1 VIGSFHDE
9 SASRPMSDINV
20 TPLVDVML
28 VLLIVF
34 IVTAPLFTH
43 SIKIDLPRAQ
53 TQVNQEKPDTVTLA
67 VDAAG
72 RFFWNNE
79 PVGRGELSR
88 RIGDAAGRAP
98 QPELHIRADRE
109 TRYQVLA
116 DVMAEAQRAKLQRV
130 GFVTDPDGRNEAAK

>member
-1 VIGSFHDE
+1 VIGSFSDE
-9 SASRPMSDINV
+9 SAGRPMNEINV

-43 SIKIDLPRAQ
+43 AIKIDLPRAQ
-53 TQVNQEKPDTVTLA
+53 TQVNHEKPDTITLA
-67 VDAAG
+67 IDGAG
-72 RFFWNNE
+72 RHFWNNE
-79 PVGRGELSR
+79 PVDRGQLSQR
-88 RIGDAAGRAP
+88 LAAAATRDP

-116 DVMAEAQRAKLQRV
+116 DVMAEAQRVKFRRV
-130 GFVTDPDGRNEAAK
+130 GFITDPETKP

>member
-1 VIGSFHDE
+1 MIGSFSDE
-9 SASRPMSDINV
+9 PAGRAMSEINV

-43 SIKIDLPRAQ
+43 AIRIDLPRAQ
-53 TQVNQEKPDTVTLA
+53 TQVNHEKPDTITLA
-67 VDAAG
+67 IDGAG
-72 RFFWNNE
+72 RYFWNND
-79 PVGRGELSR
+79 PLDRGQLSQR
-88 RIGDAAGRAP
+88 LTDASARQP

-116 DVMAEAQRAKLQRV
+116 DVMAEAQRVKLQQV
-130 GFVTDPDGRNEAAK
+130 GFITDPEAGK

>member
-1 VIGSFHDE
+1 MIGSFNAE
-9 SASRPMSDINV
+9 SVNRPMNEINV

-53 TQVNQEKPDTVTLA
+53 TQVNQEKPDTITLA
-67 VDAAG
+67 IDGEG
-72 RFFWNNE
+72 RFFWNNQ
-79 PVGRGELSR
+79 PIDRGTLFQR
-88 RIGDAAGRAP
+88 LQDAAKHKP

-116 DVMAEAQRAKLQRV
+116 DVMAEAQRVKLQRL
-130 GFVTDPDGRNEAAK
+130 GFVTDPEKKR

>member
-1 VIGSFHDE
+1 MIGSFSDE
-9 SASRPMSDINV
+9 SGSRPMNEINV

-53 TQVNQEKPDTVTLA
+53 TQVNQEKPDVVTLA
-67 VDAAG
+67 VDGEG
-72 RFFWNNE
+72 RFFWNNQ
-79 PVGRGELSR
+79 PLDRGQLSAR
-88 RIGDAAGRAP
+88 LHEAAERQP

-116 DVMAEAQRAKLQRV
+116 DVMSEAQRVTLQRV
-130 GFVTDPDGRNEAAK
+130 GFVTDPDKR

>member
-1 VIGSFHDE
+1 MIGSFNAE
-9 SASRPMSDINV
+9 SVNRPMSEINV

-53 TQVNQEKPDTVTLA
+53 TEVNQDKPDTMTLA
-67 VDAAG
+67 IDGEG
-72 RFFWNNE
+72 RFFWNNQ
-79 PVGRGELSR
+79 PLDRGTLFQR
-88 RIGDAAGRAP
+88 LHDAAERKP

-116 DVMAEAQRAKLQRV
+116 DVMAEAQRVKLQRL
-130 GFVTDPDGRNEAAK
+130 GFVTDPEKKR

>member
-1 VIGSFHDE
+1 MIGSFSDE
-9 SASRPMSDINV
+9 SAGRPMSEINV

-72 RFFWNNE
+72 RFFWNNQ
-79 PVGRGELSR
+79 PVDRGEVSKRLHE
-88 RIGDAAGRAP
+88 AAVKSP
-98 QPELHIRADRE
+98 QPELHIRADKD
-109 TRYQVLA
+109 TRYEVFA
-116 DVMAEAQRAKLQRV
+116 DVMAEAQRVKLQRM
-130 GFVTDPDGRNEAAK
+130 GFVIDPEIAK

>member
-1 VIGSFHDE
+1 MIGSFSEE
-9 SASRPMSDINV
+9 SAGRPMNEINV

-53 TQVNQEKPDTVTLA
+53 TQVTQEKPDTGTLA
-67 VDAAG
+67 VDGAG
-72 RFFWNNE
+72 RFFWNDQ
-79 PVGRGELSR
+79 PLDRAGLSR
-88 RIGDAAGRAP
+88 RIADAAGRTP
-98 QPELHIRADRE
+98 QPELHIRADKD

-116 DVMAEAQRAKLQRV
+116 DVMAEAQRLKLQRV
-130 GFVTDPDGRNEAAK
+130 GFVTDPEAVK

>member
-1 VIGSFHDE
+1 MIGAFNEE
-9 SASRPMSDINV
+9 SSSRPMGEINV

-53 TQVNQEKPDTVTLA
+53 AQVNQDKPDTITLA
-67 VDAAG
+67 IDGSG
-72 RFFWNNE
+72 RFFWNNQQLDRE
-79 PVGRGELSR
+79 QFSQHLDE
-88 RIGDAAGRAP
+88 AAAKQP
-98 QPELHIRADRE
+98 QPELHIRADKE

-116 DVMAEAQRAKLQRV
+116 DVMAEAQRVKLLRV
-130 GFVTDPDGRNEAAK
+130 GFVTDPEAKP

>member
-1 VIGSFHDE
+1 MIGSFNAE
-9 SASRPMSDINV
+9 SVNRPMNEINV

-53 TQVNQEKPDTVTLA
+53 TQVNQEKPDTITLA
-67 VDAAG
+67 VDAEG
-72 RFFWNNE
+72 RFFWNNQ
-79 PVGRGELSR
+79 PLDRSQLSR
-88 RIGDAAGRAP
+88 NLGESAARTP
-98 QPELHIRADRE
+98 QPELHIRADKE

-116 DVMAEAQRAKLQRV
+116 DIMAEAQRVKLQRV
-130 GFVTDPDGRNEAAK
+130 GFVTDPEGSKR

>member
-1 VIGSFHDE
+1 MIGSFNE
-9 SASRPMSDINV
+9 GAASRPMGEINV

-53 TQVNQEKPDTVTLA
+53 TQVTQEKPETITLA
-67 VDAAG
+67 IDAQG
-72 RFFWNNE
+72 RFFWNNQ
-79 PVGRGELSR
+79 PLDRAQLSNHLN
-88 RIGDAAGRAP
+88 DAAAKQP
-98 QPELHIRADRE
+98 QPELHIRADKE

-116 DVMAEAQRAKLQRV
+116 DVMAEAQRVKLQRV
-130 GFVTDPDGRNEAAK
+130 GFVTDPEVRP

>member
-1 VIGSFHDE
+1 MIGSFSDE
-9 SASRPMSDINV
+9 SANRPMNEINV

-53 TQVNQEKPDTVTLA
+53 TQVTQEKPETITLA
-67 VDAAG
+67 IDGAG
-72 RFFWNNE
+72 RFFWNNR
-79 PVGRGELSR
+79 PLDRGQLSAR
-88 RIGDAAGRAP
+88 LGAAAERQP
-98 QPELHIRADRE
+98 QPELHIRADKE

-116 DVMAEAQRAKLQRV
+116 DVMAEAQRVKLQRV
-130 GFVTDPDGRNEAAK
+130 GFVTDPEQQGAR

>member
-1 VIGSFHDE
+1 MIGSFNAE
-9 SASRPMSDINV
+9 SVSRPMNEINV

-53 TQVNQEKPDTVTLA
+53 AEVNQEKPDTITLA
-67 VDAAG
+67 IDGEG
-72 RFFWNNE
+72 RFFWNDQ
-79 PVGRGELSR
+79 PLDRGSLFERLRDSAER
-88 RIGDAAGRAP
+88 KP
-98 QPELHIRADRE
+98 QPELHIRADKE

-116 DVMAEAQRAKLQRV
+116 DVMAEAQRVKLQRV
-130 GFVTDPDGRNEAAK
+130 GFVTDPDAVK

>member
-1 VIGSFHDE
+1 MIGSFNAE
-9 SASRPMSDINV
+9 SVNRPMNEINV

-53 TQVNQEKPDTVTLA
+53 TQVNQEKPDTITFA
-67 VDAAG
+67 IDGEG
-72 RFFWNNE
+72 RFFWNNQ
-79 PVGRGELSR
+79 PIDRGTLFQR
-88 RIGDAAGRAP
+88 LQDAAKHKP
-98 QPELHIRADRE
+98 QPELHIRGDRE

-116 DVMAEAQRAKLQRV
+116 DVMAEAQRVKLQRL
-130 GFVTDPDGRNEAAK
+130 GFVTDPEKKR

>member
-1 VIGSFHDE
+1 MIGSFNAE
-9 SASRPMSDINV
+9 SVSRPMNEINV

-53 TQVNQEKPDTVTLA
+53 TEVNQEKPDTITLA
-67 VDAAG
+67 IDGEG
-72 RFFWNNE
+72 RFFWNDQ
-79 PVGRGELSR
+79 PLDRGSLFERLRDSAER
-88 RIGDAAGRAP
+88 KP
-98 QPELHIRADRE
+98 QPELHIRADKE

-116 DVMAEAQRAKLQRV
+116 DVMAEAQRVKLQRV
-130 GFVTDPDGRNEAAK
+130 GFVTDPEAVK

>member
-1 VIGSFHDE
+1 MIGSFNEE
-9 SASRPMSDINV
+9 SGNRPMNEINV

-53 TQVNQEKPDTVTLA
+53 TQVNREKPDTVTFA
-67 VDAAG
+67 IDGIG
-72 RFFWNNE
+72 RYFWNSQ
-79 PVGRGELSR
+79 PVDRAELSR
-88 RIGDAAGRAP
+88 RLADAADRQP
-98 QPELHIRADRE
+98 QPELHIRADKE

-116 DVMAEAQRAKLQRV
+116 DVMAEAQRLKLQRV
-130 GFVTDPDGRNEAAK
+130 GFITDPEAK

>member
-1 VIGSFHDE
+1 MIGSGNE
-9 SASRPMSDINV
+9 QQGRRPMNEINV

-53 TQVNQEKPDTVTLA
+53 TQVDREKPDTVTLA
-67 VDAAG
+67 MDGAG
-72 RFFWNNE
+72 RYFWNNQAIE
-79 PVGRGELSR
+79 RGELSR
-88 RIGDAAGRAP
+88 RLLEASGRQP

-116 DVMAEAQRAKLQRV
+116 DVMAEAQRLKLQRV
-130 GFVTDPDGRNEAAK
+130 GFVTDPGAMK

>member
-1 VIGSFHDE
+1 MIGSFNEE
-9 SASRPMSDINV
+9 SANRPMNEINV

-53 TQVNQEKPDTVTLA
+53 TEVNQEKPDTINLA
-67 VDAAG
+67 IDGQG
-72 RFFWNNE
+72 RFFWNDQ
-79 PVGRGELSR
+79 PLDRATLSER
-88 RIGDAAGRAP
+88 LRASAERQP
-98 QPELHIRADRE
+98 QSELHIRADRE

-116 DVMAEAQRAKLQRV
+116 DVMAEAQRVKLQRV
-130 GFVTDPDGRNEAAK
+130 GFITDPEERKR

>member
-1 VIGSFHDE
+1 MIGSFGDAHGN
-9 SASRPMSDINV
+9 RPMNEINV

-53 TQVNQEKPDTVTLA
+53 TQFNREKPDTVTLA
-67 VDAAG
+67 IDGVG
-72 RFFWNNE
+72 RYYWNNLL
-79 PVGRGELSR
+79 VDRRELSR
-88 RIGDAAGRAP
+88 MLADAADRQP
-98 QPELHIRADRE
+98 QPELHLRADKE

-116 DVMAEAQRAKLQRV
+116 DVMAEAQRLKLRRV
-130 GFVTDPDGRNEAAK
+130 GFVTDPEAK

>member
-1 VIGSFHDE
+1 MIGSFNDE
-9 SASRPMSDINV
+9 SVSRPMNEINV

-53 TQVNQEKPDTVTLA
+53 TEVNREKPDTVTLA
-67 VDAAG
+67 IDGEG
-72 RFFWNNE
+72 RFFWNNQ
-79 PVGRGELSR
+79 PLDRGSLFSR
-88 RIGDAAGRAP
+88 LRESAERAP

-116 DVMAEAQRAKLQRV
+116 DVMAEAQRLKLQRV
-130 GFVTDPDGRNEAAK
+130 GFVTDPGAMK